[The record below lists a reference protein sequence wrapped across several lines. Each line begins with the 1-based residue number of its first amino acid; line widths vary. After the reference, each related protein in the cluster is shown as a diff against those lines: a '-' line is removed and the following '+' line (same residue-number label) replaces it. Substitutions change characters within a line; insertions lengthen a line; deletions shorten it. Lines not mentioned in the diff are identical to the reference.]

1 MVSRPLDFVKL
12 GSVGRF
18 LVDYWVLEQF
28 LENVNKEII
37 LKDDE
42 HHVNIDLDKVDQAK

>member
-1 MVSRPLDFVKL
+1 MISRPLDFVKFGL
-12 GSVGRF
+12 VGSF
-18 LVDYWVLEQF
+18 SVDYWVLEQL

-42 HHVNIDLDKVDQAK
+42 YLVNIDLDKIDQAK

>member
-1 MVSRPLDFVKL
+1 MVSRPLDLVKL

-18 LVDYWVLEQF
+18 LVDYWVLEKL
-28 LENVNKEII
+28 LENVNEEII

-42 HHVNIDLDKVDQAK
+42 HYVNIDLDKVD